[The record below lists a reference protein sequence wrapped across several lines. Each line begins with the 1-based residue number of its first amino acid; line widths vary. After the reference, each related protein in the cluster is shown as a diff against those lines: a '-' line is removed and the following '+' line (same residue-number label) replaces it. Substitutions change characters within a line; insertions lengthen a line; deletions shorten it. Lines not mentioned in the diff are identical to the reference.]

1 MFQRSRSIRIPGTCP
16 QARRLPPHPP
26 AGVILPPA
34 AADP

>member
-1 MFQRSRSIRIPGTCP
+1 MYQRSRSTRIRGICP
-16 QARRLPPHPP
+16 QAPRLPSHPT

>member
-1 MFQRSRSIRIPGTCP
+1 MFRRSRSIRILGTCP
-16 QARRLPPHPP
+16 QARRLPSPPP

>member
-1 MFQRSRSIRIPGTCP
+1 MSQRSRSIRIRSIP
-16 QARRLPPHPP
+16 QAHGLPSHLP